1 VVETL
6 RFDAAPDLKR
16 LFVAAAANGRF
27 TGSSVAEVVAE
38 RRAVRVDPA
47 AVADYA
53 HLCGFGLGAHPPV
66 TWPHLL
72 GFPLQAVVMSRRDF
86 PLTMVGLVHVENRI
100 TWTRPLE
107 YGESLDVR
115 VHAADL
121 RPHRRG
127 RLVDLVA
134 EVTSG
139 DEVVWRGVS
148 TYLARGRGDDSAA
161 SDGPPDVD
169 GLASRAV
176 VRLRFAE
183 DAGRRYA
190 SVSGDVNPIHLH
202 ALSARAF
209 GFDRA
214 IAHGMFS
221 YARVLAS
228 LGPKVPAAGSSTVWF
243 RKPVK
248 LPSTTMLAVS
258 DDARLAVL
266 VPAKGSGEHLV
277 TTVTDRYSVTGGG
290 RATRRSPSRSRRVSP
305 PARGGCQAP

>member
-1 VVETL
+1 MRIGNNAFSQWRQSSL
-6 RFDAAPDLKR
+6 Q
-16 LFVAAAANGRF
+16 VAARRPPRRCP
-27 TGSSVAEVVAE
+27 GS
-38 RRAVRVDPA
+38 PA
-47 AVADYA
+47 HEAD
-53 HLCGFGLGAHPPV
+53 LCGFGLGAHPPV
-66 TWPHLL
+66 TWAHLL
-72 GFPLQAVVMSRRDF
+72 GFPLQAAVMSRRDF
-86 PLTMVGLVHVENRI
+86 PVPMVGLVHVENRI

-107 YGESLDVR
+107 YDETLDVR

-127 RLVDLVA
+127 RLIDLVA
-134 EVTSG
+134 EVTSR

-148 TYLARGRGDDSAA
+148 TYLARGPSDESAA
-161 SDGPPDVD
+161 SEGPPDVD
-169 GLASRAV
+169 DLVSRAV
-176 VRLRFAE
+176 VHLRFAE

-228 LGPKVPAAGSSTVWF
+228 LGARVPAAGSSTVWF

-248 LPSTTMLAVS
+248 LPSTATLAVS

-266 VPAKGSGEHLV
+266 VPTKGSGEYLV
-277 TTVTDRYSVTGGG
+277 ATVT
-290 RATRRSPSRSRRVSP
+290 
-305 PARGGCQAP
+305 AR

>member
-1 VVETL
+1 MVETL
-6 RFDAAPDLKR
+6 RFETAPDLKR
-16 LFVAAAANGRF
+16 LYAAAAANGRF
-27 TGSSVAEVVAE
+27 GGSSVPDVVAE
-38 RRAVRVDPA
+38 RRVVRVDPV

-66 TWPHLL
+66 TWAHLL
-72 GFPLQAVVMSRRDF
+72 GFPLQAAVMSRRDF
-86 PLTMVGLVHVENRI
+86 PVTMVGLVHVENRI

-148 TYLARGRGDDSAA
+148 TYLARGHDDESLA

-214 IAHGMFS
+214 IVHGMFS

-228 LGPKVPAAGSSTVWF
+228 LGARVPAAGSSTVWF

-258 DDARLAVL
+258 DDSRLAVL

-277 TTVTDRYSVTGGG
+277 ATVADR
-290 RATRRSPSRSRRVSP
+290 
-305 PARGGCQAP
+305 

>member
-6 RFDAAPDLKR
+6 RFDSAPGLPR
-16 LFVAAAANGRF
+16 LFADAVVNGRF
-27 TGSSVAEVVAE
+27 TGSSVPEVMAE
-38 RRAVRVDPA
+38 RRGVMVHGA

-66 TWPHLL
+66 TWPHLV
-72 GFPLQAVVMSRRDF
+72 GFPLHAAIMSRRDF
-86 PLTMVGLVHVENRI
+86 PVPMVGLVHVENRI
-100 TWTRPLE
+100 TWTRPLD
-107 YGESLDVR
+107 YGETLDVS

-134 EVTSG
+134 EVSSG
-139 DEVVWRGVS
+139 GEVAWRGVS
-148 TYLARGRGDDSAA
+148 TYLARGVGDDSAEA
-161 SDGPPDVD
+161 DSPPDVSD
-169 GLASRAV
+169 LAGRGV
-176 VRLRFAE
+176 VQLRFAE

-202 ALSARAF
+202 ALSARAL

-228 LGPKVPAAGSSTVWF
+228 LGARLPAAGSSTVWF

-248 LPSTTMLAVS
+248 LPSTTRLAVS
-258 DDARLAVL
+258 NDARMAVL
-266 VPAKGSGEHLV
+266 VPAKGGGEYLV
-277 TTVTDRYSVTGGG
+277 VTV
-290 RATRRSPSRSRRVSP
+290 A
-305 PARGGCQAP
+305 PA